1 MRQKITGG
9 KLFLS
14 RTQKRRTQALV
25 VRLLLIA
32 GLLILWEFMVRS
44 GRLSSFYT
52 SYPSEIAAD
61 LWEFYTSGDL
71 YKHASITLREAFTGL
86 FYGTI
91 IGVAVGVVFVPI
103 YIFGACFKA
112 DHHRYLR
119 HPPADVG
126 AGIHPMVRHRP
137 AI

>member
-9 KLFLS
+9 KLSLS

-61 LWEFYTSGDL
+61 LLEFYTSGDL
-71 YKHASITLREAFTGL
+71 
-86 FYGTI
+86 
-91 IGVAVGVVFVPI
+91 
-103 YIFGACFKA
+103 
-112 DHHRYLR
+112 D
-119 HPPADVG
+119 
-126 AGIHPMVRHRP
+126 
-137 AI
+137 

>member
-1 MRQKITGG
+1 MRQKIAGG
-9 KLFLS
+9 KLSLS

-71 YKHASITLREAFTGL
+71 YKCCFANKLRK
-86 FYGTI
+86 
-91 IGVAVGVVFVPI
+91 
-103 YIFGACFKA
+103 IFIQSAKKKRRLKGF
-112 DHHRYLR
+112 
-119 HPPADVG
+119 
-126 AGIHPMVRHRP
+126 
-137 AI
+137 